1 MQRISYVNT
10 GYIHDVYSKYGS
22 LLNDDM
28 IYSGLARLD
37 ETCTVSRALFGKST
51 VRNIA
56 VVNATRVATH
66 RCTQWSFVFSE
77 SSHPGGGHQG
87 NIL

>member
-1 MQRISYVNT
+1 LPKDSVLERIWNMQRISYVNT

-37 ETCTVSRALFGKST
+37 ETRAVPRALFGKPT
-51 VRNIA
+51 VRNIGSC
-56 VVNATRVATH
+56 NRDT
-66 RCTQWSFVFSE
+66 
-77 SSHPGGGHQG
+77 
-87 NIL
+87 